1 MGATLPHK
9 WSIFPVS
16 IAQTGAPDADYELL
30 KEQFD
35 ETEIGNLTLG
45 IGRDRA

>member
-1 MGATLPHK
+1 MGATPPHK
-9 WSIFPVS
+9 WSILPVG
-16 IAQTGAPDADYELL
+16 IAQTGAPDADYKLL

-35 ETEIGNLTLG
+35 ETEIANLASG